1 MLHPAGRTAL
11 PNKPSV
17 RKNLHD
23 NNQVRLLGKP
33 GGDMMVETGMLHTGR
48 LCFVLGRRGNHADV
62 TQTDAEELLGMEYKE
77 STAGLINART
87 QSRLQTF
94 ATGGV
99 DMFTMQRMC
108 SFEYLERYFFYV
120 LRGIT
125 IDLSGAVNVGTGAT
139 PQIKWLGGADGKGKG
154 DKLGRLNNVDGAAIL
169 RELAKRANIT
179 FPANFIPVED
189 KEFVY
194 EHFESGIF
202 ASDDGPFLRGRMIDS
217 TLIKANVG
225 DGPRTPA
232 NIGDIVAF
240 QSLEKMLKDRGVMDW
255 MPDGVVLSKLS
266 SGGVGGSTQ
275 LQDDEIDSRDGQLF
289 NVTISGP
296 AVTST
301 WTHDPDMEVLP
312 LDKVFV
318 VVLGDVFLSAPDDAD
333 VAAAQTAL
341 KEKRMDEYE
350 TAFKAAI
357 GDDNDAA
364 KAARADRMNAP
375 ANQTIPNKRLTKQT
389 ITNLQV
395 RKMTSSQMVSGSA
408 YTKTERSRLGLP
420 IGPNGGRYIIGGWC
434 VGTVIDSSAARAT
447 HDGVALMGGVKR
459 AKCTHAANIVVNV
472 EWWSADRMFQMYMN
486 RGANQGN
493 RGTLRSRYD
502 MSRRPL
508 SEANRPAIERVLRP
522 SPVPVPP

>member
-1 MLHPAGRTAL
+1 
-11 PNKPSV
+11 
-17 RKNLHD
+17 
-23 NNQVRLLGKP
+23 
-33 GGDMMVETGMLHTGR
+33 
-48 LCFVLGRRGNHADV
+48 
-62 TQTDAEELLGMEYKE
+62 MEYKE

-120 LRGIT
+120 LRGVT
-125 IDLSGAVNVGTGAT
+125 IDLGGAVNVGTGAT
-139 PQIKWLGGADGKGKG
+139 PQIKWLGGADGTGTG
-154 DKLGRLNNVDGAAIL
+154 DKLGMLNNVDGAAIL
-169 RELAKRANIT
+169 RELAKRANLT
-179 FPANFIPVED
+179 FRANFIPVEYIPFEEPKQFED
-189 KEFVY
+189 Q
-194 EHFESGIF
+194 HFESGIF

-296 AVTST
+296 AITST

-318 VVLGDVFLSAPDDAD
+318 VVLGDVFLGVVPAPAK
-333 VAAAQTAL
+333 TAL
-341 KEKRMDEYE
+341 DEKRMDDYE

-357 GDDNDAA
+357 GDDDYYA
-364 KAARADRMNAP
+364 KGTRADRMRTP
-375 ANQTIPNKRLTKQT
+375 EKQT

-420 IGPNGGRYIIGGWC
+420 IGRNGGRYIIGGWC

-486 RGANQGN
+486 RGADHGN